1 MRSKAMAG
9 LLTIILALSF
19 AQAAAEPV
27 AWELVNEYPASALPG
42 EADTYFAAA
51 INQRL
56 AGKLTVKP
64 VFDAA
69 SGLRSK
75 DQLKAVATGRFAMAD
90 TFGGA
95 AGDDHALL
103 LLSSLPFLAPSAD
116 HAKILFD
123 LARPAYER
131 VFAAMNQKLLYVS
144 PWPPSGLWAT
154 GPIGDI
160 AALKALKVRTYDK
173 TGTDVLTRVGAIA
186 SVVSFADLNA
196 KLESGEINAVLSSG
210 DGGAGRQLWK
220 YLKHFADVGYA
231 IPLSFSTVNLD
242 AWKSLDETSRS
253 AIESVAVETTA
264 RQWAAMTGRVERNF
278 IRMREN
284 GVTIDDSPPSDVSAA
299 LRLAADAALADWLSR
314 AGAEGKKLLDDYN
327 ARVRR

>member
-1 MRSKAMAG
+1 MRSKAIAG

-75 DQLKAVATGRFAMAD
+75 DQLKAVATGQFAMAD

-160 AALKALKVRTYDK
+160 AALKTLKVRTYDK

-284 GVTIDDSPPSDVSAA
+284 GVTIDGSPPSDVSAA

-314 AGAEGKKLLDDYN
+314 AGAEGKKLLDDYY